1 MPQKAEHTV
10 HILEGKAVL
19 YQRAK
24 SPHWHVR
31 YKADGKWL
39 RTTTKQENLA
49 DAKSAAVDLVT
60 NAWFRT
66 RNNLPVINKRFKAVA
81 NLAIKRMETMLA
93 AEQGKVSYR
102 SYIRALNNYYIPQL
116 GKHNIDTI
124 DYAALER
131 FNVWREQTMGYTPTA
146 STLNTHNAAL
156 NRVFDEAVI
165 HGYLTRTQVPQVENK
180 GVVSIERRPDIR
192 LEEYGDMAR
201 GMRSYIKLAREGHE
215 REIRLLLRDYVLIL
229 ANTGIRQGTEATNL
243 KWRDI
248 TLTTSGGKEYLTLR
262 IRGKT
267 KKWRTIQVRHRVA
280 RYFER
285 IKERDAELKKMGF
298 RDLLKL
304 GLDRLVFTTGGNKDV
319 ATALGRV
326 FARMMEHCGLLI
338 DKQTGKKRTLYS
350 LRHFYATHE
359 LTMGNV
365 TPYQLAE
372 HMGTSL
378 GMLTQHYGHLDLLKL
393 ADKFAGA
400 GSIAESLRKP
410 KQKTIATG

>member
-19 YQRAK
+19 YQRAN

-31 YKADGKWL
+31 YKADGRWL
-39 RTTTKQENLA
+39 RSTTKQEDLRE
-49 DAKSAAVDLVT
+49 AKSAAVDLVT

-93 AEQGKVSYR
+93 AGQGKVSYR

-262 IRGKT
+262 IRC
-267 KKWRTIQVRHRVA
+267 WRRSNIDHLCRSKVDQ
-280 RYFER
+280 
-285 IKERDAELKKMGF
+285 
-298 RDLLKL
+298 
-304 GLDRLVFTTGGNKDV
+304 
-319 ATALGRV
+319 
-326 FARMMEHCGLLI
+326 GLL
-338 DKQTGKKRTLYS
+338 
-350 LRHFYATHE
+350 
-359 LTMGNV
+359 LT
-365 TPYQLAE
+365 
-372 HMGTSL
+372 
-378 GMLTQHYGHLDLLKL
+378 
-393 ADKFAGA
+393 
-400 GSIAESLRKP
+400 
-410 KQKTIATG
+410 

>member
-1 MPQKAEHTV
+1 M
-10 HILEGKAVL
+10 
-19 YQRAK
+19 
-24 SPHWHVR
+24 
-31 YKADGKWL
+31 
-39 RTTTKQENLA
+39 
-49 DAKSAAVDLVT
+49 DLVT

-93 AEQGKVSYR
+93 AGQGKVSYR

-285 IKERDAELKKMGF
+285 IKERDAELKHMGF
-298 RDLLKL
+298 RDPRWPVKFPQLWP
-304 GLDRLVFTTGGNKDV
+304 G
-319 ATALGRV
+319 
-326 FARMMEHCGLLI
+326 
-338 DKQTGKKRTLYS
+338 QTPPPER
-350 LRHFYATHE
+350 AV
-359 LTMGNV
+359 N
-365 TPYQLAE
+365 
-372 HMGTSL
+372 
-378 GMLTQHYGHLDLLKL
+378 
-393 ADKFAGA
+393 
-400 GSIAESLRKP
+400 
-410 KQKTIATG
+410 

>member
-1 MPQKAEHTV
+1 
-10 HILEGKAVL
+10 
-19 YQRAK
+19 
-24 SPHWHVR
+24 
-31 YKADGKWL
+31 
-39 RTTTKQENLA
+39 
-49 DAKSAAVDLVT
+49 
-60 NAWFRT
+60 
-66 RNNLPVINKRFKAVA
+66 
-81 NLAIKRMETMLA
+81 
-93 AEQGKVSYR
+93 
-102 SYIRALNNYYIPQL
+102 
-116 GKHNIDTI
+116 
-124 DYAALER
+124 
-131 FNVWREQTMGYTPTA
+131 
-146 STLNTHNAAL
+146 
-156 NRVFDEAVI
+156 
-165 HGYLTRTQVPQVENK
+165 VPQVENK

-285 IKERDAELKKMGF
+285 IKERDAELKHMGF

-304 GLDRLVFTTGGNKDV
+304 GLDRLVFTTGGHKDV

-338 DKQTGKKRTLYS
+338 DKHTGKKRTLYS

-410 KQKTIATG
+410 RQTKANTSE